1 MRTRGT
7 ARLEPRSL
15 EMLVYMSIPYSLTT
29 PSLILF
35 PWQSQVY
42 PVVFKMDNQQGPP
55 VLLNVIWQ
63 LGWEGSSGKTQCAQ
77 VFGYIKN
84 FFCFVAEQYS
94 VVWIYQCLFNHLLK
108 GISFQFLTLMD
119 KLLQTHI
126 YKFVCEYNLWCV
138 CDNSEI

>member
-29 PSLILF
+29 PSLILV

-94 VVWIYQCLFNHLLK
+94 VVQTDHFFFNPFIHQRMGLMFLQRSRNLCGFLFSPQPL
-108 GISFQFLTLMD
+108 S
-119 KLLQTHI
+119 
-126 YKFVCEYNLWCV
+126 
-138 CDNSEI
+138 S